1 MGGRDVEV
9 LEQTHINNG
18 LFPKPFPND
27 QGNEAHDG
35 DHNQSGNEMRSEP
48 VVFLSFAEHDLQCAA
63 PRGCRQKAPPRFS
76 GAKLSP
82 RIDCAMGCKPPP
94 NAPCMTRNRSRNPRL
109 GAMPQRK
116 ELTVKNVMQIKKKRL
131 RPSDATSHPLSGR
144 TIALETK

>member
-1 MGGRDVEV
+1 MVV
-9 LEQTHINNG
+9 I
-18 LFPKPFPND
+18 PY
-27 QGNEAHDG
+27 
-35 DHNQSGNEMRSEP
+35 SE
-48 VVFLSFAEHDLQCAA
+48 
-63 PRGCRQKAPPRFS
+63 KASPRFS

-82 RIDCAMGCKPPP
+82 RMDCAIGCKPPP

-116 ELTVKNVMQIKKKRL
+116 ELAVKNVMQIKKKRF